1 MRSKGYKKI
10 LLILSMVYYSKISIG
25 LLSFIFITLF
35 APFIPI
41 LFDEELSIEVLIVL
55 FFMMVLFGFILHMFL
70 NTKYSIEGDELKVQC
85 GFIKYKPFKIKS
97 MKKISKTNNI
107 ISSPAVSFD
116 RIEITYGKFDEI
128 ILSPK
133 DKHKF
138 ADDLLKINPDIIN
151 NL

>member
-1 MRSKGYKKI
+1 MNIFKWVAWFSYRCIVSGTPDVTSSDAI
-10 LLILSMVYYSKISIG
+10 LTVN
-25 LLSFIFITLF
+25 
-35 APFIPI
+35 A
-41 LFDEELSIEVLIVL
+41 
-55 FFMMVLFGFILHMFL
+55 
-70 NTKYSIEGDELKVQC
+70 LKN
-85 GFIKYKPFKIKS
+85 
-97 MKKISKTNNI
+97 ISKTNNI